1 MNNKRF
7 FLFILGALALCA
19 GQLYARNI
27 PWNDGVEASSLTL
40 VGKAFDTPNPY
51 DRIDTVRY
59 KGFDKAENTMCR
71 QPAGLAV
78 LFRTDATDIGVSI
91 EMGERSS
98 SSYRSYRGVDLYIRK
113 DGRWTWA
120 GMNDFDANHN
130 DPSLIR
136 NIVNNMDGSMKECIL
151 YLPLRA
157 EVYSC
162 KIHVPQGATIEAMD
176 SPFRHKIVF
185 HGSSFTHGVSCG
197 RSGMSYPVQFM
208 RRTGM
213 QIIPLGFSGHCKMQP
228 YFADVLEDV
237 EADAYVFD
245 PFSNPDA
252 NTIRKRLLPFID
264 RLVAAHPGKP
274 IIVQQTIYWERE
286 NFNTKAH
293 AEFTERRA
301 VADSLMKIACK
312 NHKDVYFIVPDAAL
326 HNGESSTADGVHPN
340 DNGYSLW
347 ERSIEKP
354 ILRIL
359 RKYGIK

>member
-1 MNNKRF
+1 MKKLLF
-7 FLFILGALALCA
+7 AFVFLLVAAGA
-19 GQLYARNI
+19 QARDI
-27 PWNDGVEASSLTL
+27 SWNDGVEASSLTL

-59 KGFDKAENTMCR
+59 KGFNNVENTMCR

-78 LFRTDATDIGVSI
+78 LFRTDATDIGVSM
-91 EMGERSS
+91 EFGERSS
-98 SSYRSYRGVDLYIRK
+98 SSYRAYRGVDLYIMK

-120 GMNDFDANHN
+120 GMNDFGADHN
-130 DPSLIR
+130 DPSLVR
-136 NIVNNMDGSMKECIL
+136 NLVNNMDGSMKECIL
-151 YLPLRA
+151 YLPIHA

-162 KIHVPQGATIEAMD
+162 KIRVPQGATIEAME

-185 HGSSFTHGVSCG
+185 HGSSFTHGISCG
-197 RSGMSYPVQFM
+197 RAGMSYPVQFM

-213 QIIPLGFSGHCKMQP
+213 QVIPLGFSGQCKMQP
-228 YFADVLEDV
+228 YFADVLEDI

-252 NTIRKRLLPFID
+252 KTIRERLLPFID
-264 RLVAAHPGKP
+264 RMVSAHPGKP

-286 NFNTKAH
+286 NFNTEAH
-293 AEFTERRA
+293 ATFTERRA
-301 VADSLMKIACK
+301 VADSLMKIARK
-312 NHKDVYFIVPDAAL
+312 KYKDVYFIVPDAAL

-359 RKYGIK
+359 RRYGIK